1 MIVIYLNAQNLN
13 SAKSMFYSTKDLDNS
28 FVFYIFDISRY
39 FSCKQNIKLMK
50 TLVLTQK
57 QAFKTFSFIGMLLLT
72 MFAVNPV
79 YAQTT
84 TTTETANNER
94 TIKGVIS
101 NEEGP
106 LKDVNITQE
115 GTRNGTVTNANGEFT
130 FPVKLKTGDVLTI
143 SYIGYETQQVKIKDD
158 TTFLKVVLTEDL
170 IEMIGALDSGK
181 PYKSKRNKN

>member
-1 MIVIYLNAQNLN
+1 
-13 SAKSMFYSTKDLDNS
+13 
-28 FVFYIFDISRY
+28 
-39 FSCKQNIKLMK
+39 MK
-50 TLVLTQK
+50 TLVLKQK
-57 QAFKTFSFIGMLLLT
+57 QTLRTFGFISMLLLT
-72 MFAVNPV
+72 LFAVNPI

-84 TTTETANNER
+84 TTTEVTGNER
-94 TIKGVIS
+94 IIKGVVS

-115 GTRNGTVTNANGEFT
+115 DTTNGTVTNANGEFT

-143 SYIGYETQQVKIKDD
+143 SYIGYETQKVEIKDD